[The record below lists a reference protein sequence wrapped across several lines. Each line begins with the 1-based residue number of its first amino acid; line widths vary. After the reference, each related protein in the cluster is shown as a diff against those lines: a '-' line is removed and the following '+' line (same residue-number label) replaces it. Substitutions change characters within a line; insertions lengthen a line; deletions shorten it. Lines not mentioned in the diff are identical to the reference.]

1 MKCEIIYL
9 WEWEMVE
16 KGTRLFERRENRW
29 MECDACA
36 LGGFRWCFYRVHHA
50 NIHKD
55 PNSYFSFFW
64 HCIRFCSSF
73 SFPFRN
79 NNFWKLQHKNKQ
91 FNAVPQTIR
100 RAILNTEHGEAN
112 RWLYYTMHQFPNSDS
127 SGGFFLSNIN
137 CWNCIATHHFPS
149 LFSYFLRYMH

>member
-55 PNSYFSFFW
+55 PNSYFSFFGIAFAFAL
-64 HCIRFCSSF
+64 HFHFHFATTIFESF
-73 SFPFRN
+73 SIKISNLMLSRKPF
-79 NNFWKLQHKNKQ
+79 
-91 FNAVPQTIR
+91 VV
-100 RAILNTEHGEAN
+100 
-112 RWLYYTMHQFPNSDS
+112 
-127 SGGFFLSNIN
+127 
-137 CWNCIATHHFPS
+137 
-149 LFSYFLRYMH
+149 LFSIPNMERQIVDYTIQCTNSQIRIQVADFSF